1 MSTRARL
8 PASQRPATP
17 PDPTLR
23 TRPVPRTRNF
33 TPRCYG
39 PGAVPN
45 INELVRPLEEVR
57 QDADPATYV
66 HPMDAQLFAMLQ
78 DEIWYLLKDIE
89 LHEFDYNEAE
99 QLRGR
104 DPTWGFYAFVTQ
116 YSADVLEKIPQAM
129 DHLIKVTRRNIRAQS
144 TSAYTDEA
152 CQRFK
157 LSVVE
162 DEETLS
168 GASDDRVRE
177 EFRAQLRTLQQL
189 NENDWIRAPA
199 RNYACLVLDK
209 PTVSMLANLSFPEE
223 IRQDWELF
231 HPKTIKVVD
240 AWWKRATNVS
250 SYRGVGHCP
259 ITSLARFYML
269 VTSTASSGAME
280 DLCPL
285 ESSL

>member
-1 MSTRARL
+1 MSTRARP
-8 PASQRPATP
+8 PASQRPTTP
-17 PDPTLR
+17 PDPTLH
-23 TRPVPRTRNF
+23 TRPVPRTRHF
-33 TPRCYG
+33 TPRDFG

-66 HPMDAQLFAMLQ
+66 NPMDAQLFATLQ
-78 DEIWYLLKDIE
+78 DEIWDLLKEIE

-99 QLRGR
+99 ELRGR
-104 DPTWGFYAFVTQ
+104 DPTWGFYAFVTD
-116 YSADVLEKIPQAM
+116 YSADVLGKIPRAM
-129 DHLIKVTRRNIRAQS
+129 DHLI
-144 TSAYTDEA
+144 EA
-152 CQRFK
+152 CHRFK

-162 DEETLS
+162 DDETLS

-209 PTVSMLANLSFPEE
+209 PTVSMLADLSFPED

-240 AWWKRATNVS
+240 AWWKRPATNVS

-269 VTSTASSGAME
+269 VTSAANSGAME